1 MVFENVCNCSGNFYG
16 VDCSECAFGWSGE
29 NCGMKKQ
36 AVQRKS
42 FGSLLDSEKQNVV
55 NGMLMLKSE
64 MGYWSVVTEEPP
76 TASGTVTLQN
86 VSTYDFLVYIHNY
99 VSRDASEACKVLNGG
114 INVDFAHSGPNF
126 LVWHRTYL
134 LILERALQRV
144 LDNPSFGLPYW
155 KWEGNDLSVFDER
168 YFGTLPTRSRER
180 QDITNG
186 LNWKTVCDIS
196 FRLKTTDKVGREVDA
211 YWNDKDPR
219 NCMQYW
225 APCDPITDLGN
236 SNRLQRGNAYL
247 KGYLPNVREI
257 EIAIAAPE
265 YDAPGDNG
273 KYGQRSLRDS
283 FRSRLEGWS
292 LICST
297 SDLCVGP
304 QVSPMYQRLHNNVH
318 DWINGHMSVPPSAV
332 NDPVFSLHHS
342 NINRILESWMQRFPS
357 GEIPQYKPDS
367 RGHIGH
373 NSQDYMVPFL
383 PLITPNQQYSTS
395 DNWGYEYDYLI
406 EATISDNDIPNC
418 TYTEENIQECRICT
432 AHSSDSSTQCTQYEF
447 DAIAC
452 IGEYQTC
459 SLSTEDIRVCSAT
472 EPTVRPTPG
481 SSSKMLKASLLPF
494 LLIVFLT
501 LIL

>member
-1 MVFENVCNCSGNFYG
+1 MNITSKAEDQSDRANKEIVAVLRNAPNVLQKGTIDSRYLWPTMVFQKVCNCSGKFYG
-16 VDCSECAFGWSGE
+16 VDCGECAFGWSGE
-29 NCGMKKQ
+29 NCENETL
-36 AVQRKS
+36 VVRKS
-42 FGSLLDSEKQNVV
+42 FGSLSSSEKENVA
-55 NGMLMLKSE
+55 NGMLMLKNE
-64 MGYWSVVTEEPP
+64 MGYWSVVTEESP
-76 TASGTVTLQN
+76 TVSGTVTLQN
-86 VSTYDFLVYIHNY
+86 VSTYDFLIYIHNY
-99 VSRDASEACKVLNGG
+99 VSRDASEACQVLNGG
-114 INVDFAHSGPNF
+114 IIVDFAHSGPNF

-247 KGYLPNVREI
+247 KGYLPNLREI
-257 EIAIAAPE
+257 EIAIAALE

-273 KYGQRSLRDS
+273 KYGQNSLRDS
-283 FRSRLEGWS
+283 FRSRLEGWN

-304 QVSPMYQRLHNNVH
+304 QVSQMYQRLHNVVH
-318 DWINGHMSVPPSAV
+318 DWIHGHMSVPPSAV

-342 NINRILESWMQRFPS
+342 NIDRILESWMQRFSS
-357 GEIPQYKPDS
+357 GNLPPYQPNGE
-367 RGHIGH
+367 GHIGH
-373 NSQDYMVPFL
+373 NLNDYMVPF
-383 PLITPNQQYSTS
+383 
-395 DNWGYEYDYLI
+395 
-406 EATISDNDIPNC
+406 
-418 TYTEENIQECRICT
+418 
-432 AHSSDSSTQCTQYEF
+432 
-447 DAIAC
+447 
-452 IGEYQTC
+452 
-459 SLSTEDIRVCSAT
+459 
-472 EPTVRPTPG
+472 
-481 SSSKMLKASLLPF
+481 F
-494 LLIVFLT
+494 LL
-501 LIL
+501 